1 MEPLCHNPLCPNN
14 REMVPKADM
23 LCKDV
28 RYFLGPIPGQPIRL
42 CPVCTEVIR
51 MVSNNPYGI
60 RPEFFL

>member
-28 RYFLGPIPGQPIRL
+28 RYFLGPIPGQRSGSAPSALR
-42 CPVCTEVIR
+42 
-51 MVSNNPYGI
+51 
-60 RPEFFL
+60 